1 LFREEDEPYLPDRL
15 DDGETVEK
23 EYYLPILPMVLVN
36 PTLAGIGTGWSCNI
50 PGFNPKDLIE
60 WIRDW
65 LAGDVQ
71 DTSLTPWYR
80 GFEGT
85 IEVQGTKVITTGVFE
100 QIKNNTYRITEIP
113 IGKRMLSISKYKEFL
128 EDLREKGTLKTI
140 LDHSTEEKV
149 DFTVTSTTELN
160 HLKLGLIDSI
170 SMGNMVLFDSN
181 NKIKKYANVTEIL
194 EEYCTMRLDLY
205 TTRKDGQLKQMRH
218 EERVLDNK
226 IRFIQAILNE
236 TIVLK
241 GKDEE
246 TLEKELDRLQF
257 MRVDGKYD
265 YLLSIQVRSMTAK
278 RLADL
283 QHELEQLRKAIKTL
297 EKITPADLWLQEL
310 KALEK
315 EL

>member
-1 LFREEDEPYLPDRL
+1 MSEDEYIAKTEEYGDGAFTAIMGAEGIRDLLRSIDIDREGETIRL
-15 DDGETVEK
+15 DLK
-23 EYYLPILPMVLVN
+23 
-36 PTLAGIGTGWSCNI
+36 ATGSD
-50 PGFNPKDLIE
+50 P
-60 WIRDW
+60 
-65 LAGDVQ
+65 
-71 DTSLTPWYR
+71 
-80 GFEGT
+80 
-85 IEVQGTKVITTGVFE
+85 
-100 QIKNNTYRITEIP
+100 
-113 IGKRMLSISKYKEFL
+113 
-128 EDLREKGTLKTI
+128 
-140 LDHSTEEKV
+140 
-149 DFTVTSTTELN
+149 
-160 HLKLGLIDSI
+160 
-170 SMGNMVLFDSN
+170 
-181 NKIKKYANVTEIL
+181 KIKKYANVTEIL
-194 EEYCTMRLDLY
+194 EEYCTMRLELY

>member
-1 LFREEDEPYLPDRL
+1 
-15 DDGETVEK
+15 
-23 EYYLPILPMVLVN
+23 
-36 PTLAGIGTGWSCNI
+36 
-50 PGFNPKDLIE
+50 
-60 WIRDW
+60 
-65 LAGDVQ
+65 
-71 DTSLTPWYR
+71 
-80 GFEGT
+80 
-85 IEVQGTKVITTGVFE
+85 
-100 QIKNNTYRITEIP
+100 
-113 IGKRMLSISKYKEFL
+113 MLSISKYKEFL

-194 EEYCTMRLDLY
+194 EEYCTKRLELY
-205 TTRKDGQLKQMRH
+205 STRKDGQLKQMRH

-265 YLLSIQVRSMTAK
+265 YLLSIQVRSMTSK

-297 EKITPADLWLQEL
+297 EKITPSDLWLQEL